1 MRVLQI
7 RNVVLAHLA
16 SHALLLLRADA
27 RLGRDVV
34 PLLVLP
40 HVIDAPRADEHEL
53 GAQRDRR
60 ADGARDVSRRVR
72 RLEDLRAAHVT
83 DAVAQERGRRDDGL
97 LGAAGH
103 VGRDCWRGKS
113 VLWFGKDSKERCG
126 EDLLRVQARKSEST
140 KGTVIRY
147 MPHLIHLFS
156 CVLGRSAI
164 ASMPMNGGMVADAMM
179 YMRLFATFLV

>member
-1 MRVLQI
+1 M
-7 RNVVLAHLA
+7 
-16 SHALLLLRADA
+16 
-27 RLGRDVV
+27 
-34 PLLVLP
+34 
-40 HVIDAPRADEHEL
+40 
-53 GAQRDRR
+53 
-60 ADGARDVSRRVR
+60 
-72 RLEDLRAAHVT
+72 
-83 DAVAQERGRRDDGL
+83 
-97 LGAAGH
+97 
-103 VGRDCWRGKS
+103 
-113 VLWFGKDSKERCG
+113 LWSGKDSKERCG